1 MNDFGGGIRAER
13 PLFEGADWE
22 FGTIQRV
29 HDAIEKIAVG
39 ELGLDVYPNQIE
51 IIGTEQMLDAY
62 SSIGMPLF
70 YKHWSFGK
78 HFARNEAMYRAGM
91 QGLAYEIVINSNPC
105 ISYIMEENTATMQ
118 TLVIAHAAFGHNHF
132 FKNNYVFKQWTDADG
147 ILDYLEFARG
157 YIAHCEERY
166 GEAQVER
173 LLDAA
178 HALMSHGVHRYPRRR
193 VADLRSEEQRAKE
206 RRVHDE
212 QVFNDLWRTVPSKGA
227 EKEDKSLDER
237 RRALLQLPQENV
249 LYFLEKTAPRLQ
261 PWQREIL
268 RIVRMIAQYFYPQSQ
283 TKLMNEGC
291 ATYTHYRIMNRLH
304 EKGQLTDGNMVEFL
318 RSHTNVVFQP
328 DFDDPRYSGINPYAL
343 GYAMMRDIER
353 ICTEPTAEDQ
363 NWFPD
368 IAGAADPM
376 AVLREVWANYRD
388 ESFILQYPQSATDPR
403 VRPVPRARRCQRAEP
418 ERRGDP
424 RRARLPQDPARTGAA
439 VRHRLEPAGHPGG
452 GREPRRRPPPDPAPS
467 RAQPGAAGGA
477 RRALRVAA
485 SGRSLGLRRPDEGD
499 RSGHRLGAQG
509 ARCHAARRHPPAGRL
524 IAHKTMAGCARRNP
538 PPSIHCSVSGCWSL
552 RHRTRRPPAES
563 GSDWLRQ
570 TGSNRSARRRRDKD
584 ARWIG
589 HSSRSALRVSS
600 STWPWRVVMVSS
612 VAGLPIC
619 WLPVWVP
626 VISWVG
632 EAPLL
637 AANVAAA
644 DPVVSSAAKLR
655 RRKVFDIQSLL
666 FAVKCEPQERCRR

>member
-22 FGTIQRV
+22 FGTIQKV
-29 HDAIEKIAVG
+29 HDACEKIAVG

-132 FKNNYVFKQWTDADG
+132 FKNNYVFHQWTDADG
-147 ILDYLEFARG
+147 ILDYLEFARS
-157 YIAHCEERY
+157 YIAQCEERY

-193 VADLRSEEQRAKE
+193 TADLRSEEQRARE
-206 RRVHDE
+206 RRLHEE
-212 QVFNDLWRTVPSKGA
+212 QVFNDLWRTVPTKGA
-227 EKEDKSLDER
+227 GKEDTSMDER

-268 RIVRMIAQYFYPQSQ
+268 RIVRIIAQYFYPQSQ

-343 GYAMMRDIER
+343 GFAMMRDIER

-368 IAGAADPM
+368 IAGNERSDERAARRVGELPR
-376 AVLREVWANYRD
+376 RE
-388 ESFILQYPQSATDPR
+388 LHSAISQPAADPR
-403 VRPVPRARRCQRAEP
+403 VRAVPRGGRCQRAEP
-418 ERRGDP
+418 QRRGDP
-424 RRARLPQDPARTGAA
+424 RRTRLSQDPAGAGEA
-439 VRHRLEPAGHPGG
+439 VRHRLDAAGHPGG
-452 GREPRRRPPPDPAPS
+452 RRQPCRRSPADPAPPC
-467 RAQPGAAGGA
+467 AQP
-477 RRALRVAA
+477 
-485 SGRSLGLRRPDEGD
+485 
-499 RSGHRLGAQG
+499 
-509 ARCHAARRHPPAGRL
+509 CPAGR
-524 IAHKTMAGCARRNP
+524 ARRP
-538 PPSIHCSVSGCWSL
+538 L
-552 RHRTRRPPAES
+552 RTAAPGRP
-563 GSDWLRQ
+563 
-570 TGSNRSARRRRDKD
+570 
-584 ARWIG
+584 
-589 HSSRSALRVSS
+589 V
-600 STWPWRVVMVSS
+600 
-612 VAGLPIC
+612 GL
-619 WLPVWVP
+619 
-626 VISWVG
+626 
-632 EAPLL
+632 
-637 AANVAAA
+637 
-644 DPVVSSAAKLR
+644 
-655 RRKVFDIQSLL
+655 
-666 FAVKCEPQERCRR
+666 

>member
-22 FGTIQRV
+22 FSTVQRV

-206 RRVHDE
+206 RRDHDE
-212 QVFNDLWRTVPSKGA
+212 QVFNDLWRTVPGKDA
-227 EKEDKSLDER
+227 EKTDRSLDER
-237 RRALLQLPQENV
+237 RRALLQLPQENM

-268 RIVRMIAQYFYPQSQ
+268 RIVRMIAQYFYPQSADQ
-283 TKLMNEGC
+283 ADERGLRHLRALPDHEPAAREG
-291 ATYTHYRIMNRLH
+291 AVDRRQHGRVPAFAHQRGVPAGLRRSALFRHQPLRARLRDDARH
-304 EKGQLTDGNMVEFL
+304 RAHLHRTDGRGPATGSPL
-318 RSHTNVVFQP
+318 SPAPPIRW
-328 DFDDPRYSGINPYAL
+328 R
-343 GYAMMRDIER
+343 
-353 ICTEPTAEDQ
+353 
-363 NWFPD
+363 
-368 IAGAADPM
+368 
-376 AVLREVWANYRD
+376 VLRDVWANYRD
-388 ESFILQYPQSATDPR
+388 ESFILQYPQP
-403 VRPVPRARRCQRAEP
+403 
-418 ERRGDP
+418 
-424 RRARLPQDPARTGAA
+424 
-439 VRHRLEPAGHPGG
+439 
-452 GREPRRRPPPDPAPS
+452 
-467 RAQPGAAGGA
+467 
-477 RRALRVAA
+477 
-485 SGRSLGLRRPDEGD
+485 
-499 RSGHRLGAQG
+499 
-509 ARCHAARRHPPAGRL
+509 
-524 IAHKTMAGCARRNP
+524 
-538 PPSIHCSVSGCWSL
+538 
-552 RHRTRRPPAES
+552 
-563 GSDWLRQ
+563 
-570 TGSNRSARRRRDKD
+570 
-584 ARWIG
+584 
-589 HSSRSALRVSS
+589 
-600 STWPWRVVMVSS
+600 
-612 VAGLPIC
+612 
-619 WLPVWVP
+619 
-626 VISWVG
+626 
-632 EAPLL
+632 
-637 AANVAAA
+637 AA
-644 DPVVSSAAKLR
+644 DPQFGLFHVLDDANEPNLR
-655 RRKVFDIQSLL
+655 VEAIHDERGYRKIQRALARQYDIAWTLPDIQVVDVNLAGDRRLILHHRALNRVLL
-666 FAVKCEPQERCRR
+666 EERDARFVLQHLADLWGYDVLLKEVDPGTDSVLKEHAATPRGGILQPDGS